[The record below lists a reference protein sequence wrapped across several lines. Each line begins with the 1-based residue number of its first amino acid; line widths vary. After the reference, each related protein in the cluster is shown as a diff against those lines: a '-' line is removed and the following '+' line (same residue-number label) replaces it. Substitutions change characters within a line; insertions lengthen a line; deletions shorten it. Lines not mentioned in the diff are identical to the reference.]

1 MILAL
6 SHFTLAG
13 DMIDE
18 VRAAFLQR
26 PHHVDQAPG
35 FVRMEAVSPLDQPRE
50 FWLLSWWHRTRWS
63 SEMLVLADAICCR
76 S

>member
-18 VRAAFLQR
+18 VRAAFLQH
-26 PHHVDQAPG
+26 PHHVDQTPG
-35 FVRMEAVSPLDQPRE
+35 FVRMVAVSPRE